1 MAAFTW
7 TKSKKPAAIPHLD
20 RLATLQGYGAI
31 LGLLAV
37 IAGVGFMLASPGTV
51 FFPVLIALGVV
62 ATALALSNRYR
73 FRKAA
78 ARLRAESTGP
88 T

>member
-1 MAAFTW
+1 VDQEQN
-7 TKSKKPAAIPHLD
+7 PAVIPHLD
-20 RLATLQGYGAI
+20 RLATLQGYGAM
-31 LGLLAV
+31 LGLFAV

-62 ATALALSNRYR
+62 AAGLALFNRYR

-78 ARLRAESTGP
+78 ARLRAESTG
-88 T
+88 TT